1 MTKLDEF
8 TAAYLACLFEET
20 VEEGPMS
27 DGGYGPIGDDFTAE
41 DIDPKSLDRI
51 VADCQQFQEQN
62 AVDIATW
69 SSDVLSDSPAEL
81 AGRCF
86 LESRNGWCG
95 GFLGG
100 DWPGPQGSRLAA
112 AAKKFSPTVT
122 HISEVGVVSLDLRD
136 ADPPDAG

>member
-1 MTKLDEF
+1 
-8 TAAYLACLFEET
+8 
-20 VEEGPMS
+20 MS

-69 SSDVLSDSPAEL
+69 SSEVLSDIPAEM

-86 LESRNGWCG
+86 CETRLGWCG

-100 DWPGPQGSRLAA
+100 DWPEPQASRLAA